1 MPPTVKKRSAKT
13 GLPPG
18 SLIHVGTR
26 RRDKAR
32 ISLIDYDEKQ
42 VQEKIVK
49 KVEECFPFR
58 RTSTVTWINV
68 EGIHQPDV
76 ISALG
81 EHFGLHPLLMEDIMS
96 TEQRPKMD
104 DYGDYI
110 FIVLQML
117 SYDKKKKA
125 IIAEQVS
132 LVLGDNFVIS
142 FQEGIDGDVFD
153 PVRQRIR
160 NSKGRIRKSKGDY
173 LAYML
178 LDAIVDNYFVIL
190 ERVGDSIER
199 LEDRIVKEPSQEVS
213 RQIHNLKRELIY
225 LRKATWPVRE
235 VISGLERGESKLVHK
250 NTKVY
255 LKDIYDH
262 TVQVIDTIETF
273 RDISSGILDIYFSG
287 ISNKL
292 NEVMKVLTIIGTIF
306 IPLTFITGIYGMNFS
321 YLPELNWRY
330 GYFLALGAMA
340 VVALLMLWFF
350 KRKQWI

>member
-18 SLIHVGTR
+18 SLIHIGTR
-26 RRDKAR
+26 RRDKAK

-49 KVEECFPFR
+49 NVKECFPFR

-76 ISALG
+76 ISTLG

-117 SYDKKKKA
+117 SYDQKKRA

-292 NEVMKVLTIIGTIF
+292 NEVIKVLTIMGTIF
-306 IPLTFITGIYGMNFS
+306 IPLTFITGVYGMNFS

-340 VVALLMLWFF
+340 LVALLMLWFF

>member
-26 RRDKAR
+26 RRDKAK

-49 KVEECFPFR
+49 NVKECFPFR

-117 SYDKKKKA
+117 SYDQKKRA

-292 NEVMKVLTIIGTIF
+292 NEVIKVLTIMGTIF
-306 IPLTFITGIYGMNFS
+306 IPLTFITGVYGMNFS

-340 VVALLMLWFF
+340 LVALLMLWFF

>member
-117 SYDKKKKA
+117 SYDQKKKA

-340 VVALLMLWFF
+340 AVVLLMLWFF